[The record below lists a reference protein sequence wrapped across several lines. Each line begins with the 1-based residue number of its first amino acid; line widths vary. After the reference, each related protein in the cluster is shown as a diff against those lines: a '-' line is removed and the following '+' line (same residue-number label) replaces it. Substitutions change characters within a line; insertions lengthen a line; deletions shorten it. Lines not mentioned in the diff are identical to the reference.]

1 MKKYFYIEDNKFLD
15 GPVELPTNWKNIS
28 NFNILDDATLKTF
41 GWLPLRIVN
50 ENDLEVV
57 VSNNR
62 EITENEVI
70 ETIITRNKTEEEKEN
85 EQQKVVDDKWN
96 EVRDRRNNLLQ
107 ESDKYVL
114 ADRWE
119 VASVEIKTNLTNY
132 RKALRDIPQSNNDPF
147 KINWPTLS
155 L

>member
-15 GPVELPTNWKNIS
+15 GPVELPRNWKNIS
-28 NFNILDDATLKTF
+28 NFNVLDDAALKSF

-62 EITENEVI
+62 EITDTEVI
-70 ETIITRNKTEEEKEN
+70 ETIITRNKSQEEIEN
-85 EQQKVVDDKWN
+85 EQQKVIDDKWN
-96 EVRDRRNNLLQ
+96 EVRDWRNNLLQ

-119 VASVEIKTNLTNY
+119 TASLETKNKLLLY
-132 RKALRDIPQSNNDPF
+132 RQSLRDIPQNNNDPF
-147 KINWPTLS
+147 KISWPTLS